1 MKELKV
7 SFQGKKRIDVEVDG
21 FVIKTDQSPQGGGQ
35 GSAPEPFD
43 YFLASLAACA
53 GVYAL
58 NFCEKRGIE
67 TKGLALELRCEWNKD
82 RRLYDR
88 MEFVLTLPTGFPGK
102 YRDAIVRSM
111 QLCAVKRHMEEMP
124 EMVFSLR

>member
-7 SFQGKKRIDVEVDG
+7 SFQGEKRIDVEVDG

-67 TKGLALELRCEWNKD
+67 TKGLALELRCEWNRDK
-82 RRLYDR
+82 RLYDK
-88 MEFVLTLPTGFPGK
+88 MEFVLTLPAGFPEK

-124 EMVFSLR
+124 QMVFSLK